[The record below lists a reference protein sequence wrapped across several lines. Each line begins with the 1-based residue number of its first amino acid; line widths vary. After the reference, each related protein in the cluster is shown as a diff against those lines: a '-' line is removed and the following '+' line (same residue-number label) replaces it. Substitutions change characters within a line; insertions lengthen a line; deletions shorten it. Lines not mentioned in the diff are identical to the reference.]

1 VKKWYQSK
9 LIWLGLLS
17 LVLGV
22 VLELELL
29 PIKPDG
35 PIMMALTGLITIVL
49 RFYTN
54 SGIK

>member
-1 VKKWYQSK
+1 MKKWYQSK
-9 LIWLGLLS
+9 LIWLGVLS

-35 PIMMALTGLITIVL
+35 PIMIALTGLITIVL